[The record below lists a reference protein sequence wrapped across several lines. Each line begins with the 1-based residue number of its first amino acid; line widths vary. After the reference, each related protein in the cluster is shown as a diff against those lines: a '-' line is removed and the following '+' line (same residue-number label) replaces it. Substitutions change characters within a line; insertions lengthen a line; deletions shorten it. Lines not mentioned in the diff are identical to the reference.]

1 MTHRSSISS
10 SLPAGVSVVICC
22 YNSAQKLPATLQH
35 LAAQQVPDGLPWE
48 LVLVNNASTDDTPDV
63 AADTW
68 QQLGSPVPLRII
80 HEPKPGTDHA
90 RRAGVFAAQYS
101 VILFCDDDNWL
112 APNYLYTGWQFLESH
127 AEVGLVGGQAEAV
140 ADVPLPDWFYSMS
153 PYYAAC
159 APAPH
164 SKDLTHF
171 GIWSAGMMGRTEA
184 IRRSLPAHIPLLNA
198 GRVGSNTG
206 FGEDGEICMR
216 VALQGYRIWY
226 LDALRMQHWMEPRR
240 LTHAYRESLLNG
252 VTRPAEVML
261 AYFRLQ
267 RFIRLSGIKKKIFN
281 LWQLLKQHFGNET
294 HRRFSQDYCY
304 YATGNFLYAN
314 EYNKVVKEYFEFTQK
329 DDFDKLKYGI
339 SGRMDTSVHSTQET
353 SFNLH

>member
-1 MTHRSSISS
+1 MS

-22 YNSAQKLPATLQH
+22 YNSAHKLPPTLQH
-35 LAAQQVPDGLPWE
+35 LAAQAVPHGLPWE
-48 LVLVNNASTDDTPDV
+48 LILVNNASTDNTPET
-63 AADTW
+63 AANSW

-80 HEPKPGTDHA
+80 QEPNPGTDHA

-112 APNYLYTGWQFLESH
+112 SPDYLQTGWQFLENRP
-127 AEVGLVGGQAEAV
+127 EVALVGGQAEAV
-140 ADVPLPDWFYSMS
+140 ADEPLPDWFYNMS

-171 GIWSAGMMGRTEA
+171 GIWSAGMLGRTAA

-226 LDALRMQHWMEPRR
+226 LEALRMQHWMEPRR
-240 LTHAYRESLLNG
+240 LTHAYRETMLQG
-252 VTRPAEVML
+252 VAGPADVM
-261 AYFRLQ
+261 AVYFRAQHLQ
-267 RFIRLSGIKKKIFN
+267 QMTGLRKAAYTLLHLGKWCWYRLTRNHMLLPFSIDYVYFATGWPALSN
-281 LWQLLKQHFGNET
+281 PLNSRVMAYLQYLKQPVG
-294 HRRFSQDYCY
+294 
-304 YATGNFLYAN
+304 
-314 EYNKVVKEYFEFTQK
+314 
-329 DDFDKLKYGI
+329 
-339 SGRMDTSVHSTQET
+339 
-353 SFNLH
+353 